1 MKKSPEVERAR
12 ERRVYTHEEYI
23 NLVLQ
28 DGHVMSHDY
37 SHMSTDE
44 DPRTMAF
51 FDSLVQCELDG
62 WSSDDS
68 MSSNEEALYS
78 RIVQLSQSDI
88 DSDDS
93 IPDIDDSSGPTEPHY
108 SPFTIAFASVMA
120 SEAAEGND
128 RFPRLNRALDNV
140 ERTHRIASSERTV
153 EQDSSSETSSAQA
166 DEQEERQTAPNN
178 NSAEVNNILTEL
190 VRKKKTDMK
199 ESLRKRM
206 KDLKRSTVNTS
217 SRDLCSD
224 SDSDTS
230 SVSSLNIEIGETK
243 GEEDEKV
250 RNPSCVKP
258 VEKSEQ
264 PSETQKK
271 LKLLNSLRKRVLNDS
286 DSSDLEILEKE
297 ISESGGGRNEDPP
310 GEKVQFKKF
319 KRKHIEV
326 NPSESKEKGKSRG
339 LPDQGPFI
347 KESMVSSD
355 RKLSN
360 EKTKGG
366 KRNPNDSSLSG
377 IRGKHKLKKPETT
390 SDCDE
395 KSNGQDR
402 NQRDDGVKSSKQ
414 SSSKTRHH
422 SDSVSDRHRHSE
434 GSSRHLRYHQKSSH
448 RRNSFSETLH
458 EEERYRYYRSHHYS
472 RDRSRDNQGDSERN
486 SSRRHSDSSKRS
498 KHTCSDKCPRS
509 KTEVRLSTKAF
520 VKDTKYEDLSEDTSD
535 NCEGR
540 DKVQDK
546 PKIERC
552 KYETEIRTITVHS
565 VKDTKPSDKSKST
578 DNESRNRNRHESVS
592 LNSREMED
600 SVDEAIPSCS
610 YSPRQSD
617 HPQSRDESHKH
628 RHTKYHTSSTDHNRD
643 HHTDSDTNSDP
654 DQPTWRE
661 FKRFKKRLE
670 RARKRY
676 EDEKRHRRHRDM
688 EHDRRQYYD

>member
-1 MKKSPEVERAR
+1 MKKSPDVERGR

-93 IPDIDDSSGPTEPHY
+93 IPDIDDVAGPTEPHY

-128 RFPRLNRALDNV
+128 RFPRLNRALDNI
-140 ERTHRIASSERTV
+140 ERSYRNASNEGNV

-166 DEQEERQTAPNN
+166 DDQEERQTVLNN
-178 NSAEVNNILTEL
+178 NSTEVNNILTEL

-206 KDLKRSTVNTS
+206 KDLKRSTVNS
-217 SRDLCSD
+217 SFRDLCSD

-230 SVSSLNIEIGETK
+230 SVSSQNIEIGETK

-250 RNPSCVKP
+250 RNPSCIKP

-297 ISESGGGRNEDPP
+297 ISESGSGRNEDHPV
-310 GEKVQFKKF
+310 EKVQFKKF
-319 KRKHIEV
+319 KRKHVEV

-377 IRGKHKLKKPETT
+377 IRGKHKLKKPEAT

-395 KSNGQDR
+395 KSNGPGR
-402 NQRDDGVKSSKQ
+402 NQRDDGGKSSKQ
-414 SSSKTRHH
+414 SSGKTRHH
-422 SDSVSDRHRHSE
+422 SDSVSDRHRHGE
-434 GSSRHLRYHQKSSH
+434 RSSRHHGYHHKSSH
-448 RRNSFSETLH
+448 RRNSFSDTLYD
-458 EEERYRYYRSHHYS
+458 EDRYRYYSSHHYS
-472 RDRSRDNQGDSERN
+472 LDRPRDNQGDSERN
-486 SSRRHSDSSKRS
+486 SGRRHSDSSKRS
-498 KHTCSDKCPRS
+498 KHTCSDKCPLS
-509 KTEVRLSTKAF
+509 KTEVRSSTKAF

-540 DKVQDK
+540 DKVQGK
-546 PKIERC
+546 PKLERR
-552 KYETEIRTITVHS
+552 KYETEIRTVTVHS
-565 VKDTKPSDKSKST
+565 VKDTKPSDKSEST
-578 DNESRNRNRHESVS
+578 DNESRERNRHKSVS
-592 LNSREMED
+592 LNNRELED
-600 SVDEAIPSCS
+600 GVDEAIPSCS
-610 YSPRQSD
+610 YSRSKSD
-617 HPQSRDESHKH
+617 HTQSRDESHKN
-628 RHTKYHTSSTDHNRD
+628 RHTKNRTSSKDRD
-643 HHTDSDTNSDP
+643 HHTDSDTNSDSN
-654 DQPTWRE
+654 QPTWRE

-676 EDEKRHRRHRDM
+676 KDEKQHRRHRDT